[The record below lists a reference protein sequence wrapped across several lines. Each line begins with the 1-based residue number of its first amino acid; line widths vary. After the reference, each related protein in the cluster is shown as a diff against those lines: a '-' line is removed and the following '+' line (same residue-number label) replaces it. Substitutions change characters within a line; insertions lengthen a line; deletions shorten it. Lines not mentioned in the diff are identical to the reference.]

1 MWKSLGVKSVPVQVR
16 SAAPSLLYKIDNRQ
30 KVRFFGLFCVSGA
43 KRIYTKNVDDIR
55 LLKLSISV
63 KEISKKWTMPVRDRG
78 LAYSQLAIFF
88 EDKFAAWRL
97 LRTLPSNSRGLSALG
112 ISSEDEEKQ
121 QHFCHCSSPFYSAAC
136 VGALLSVAL
145 FDCIFSIGINLG
157 KIAFTQFIFQTHS
170 RQSETFSYI
179 YWCRLWVKFNPI
191 H

>member
-1 MWKSLGVKSVPVQVR
+1 MSTYP
-16 SAAPSLLYKIDNRQ
+16 
-30 KVRFFGLFCVSGA
+30 
-43 KRIYTKNVDDIR
+43 
-55 LLKLSISV
+55 LKLSITLDTFPTRIMKRSV
-63 KEISKKWTMPVRDRG
+63 RRQPLRRIFAALQQEEAHQWTSSLLCYYFYFITVCWLFTDFFSEA
-78 LAYSQLAIFF
+78 LF

-97 LRTLPSNSRGLSALG
+97 MRVPPSNSQVLSALG

-136 VGALLSVAL
+136 VWSLLSVAL